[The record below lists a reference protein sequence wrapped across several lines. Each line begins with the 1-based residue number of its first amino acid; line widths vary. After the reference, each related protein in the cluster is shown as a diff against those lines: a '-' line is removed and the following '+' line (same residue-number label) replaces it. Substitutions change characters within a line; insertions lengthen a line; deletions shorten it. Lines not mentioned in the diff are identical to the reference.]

1 MIKFVAE
8 LVPGDEVNF
17 GRGIMLITATQHLGD
32 RLSILFEDGEGVVL
46 HYDIQVYV
54 FANLDEERKPRPAP
68 EPEPEPERVEWIY
81 PYSDANACS
90 NGGWN
95 GM

>member
-1 MIKFVAE
+1 MIKSVAE

-32 RLSILFEDGEGVVL
+32 NLSILFEDGEGVVL

-54 FANLDEERKPRPAP
+54 FVNRDEERKPVLKPA
-68 EPEPEPERVEWIY
+68 ESVKWVY
-81 PYSDANACS
+81 PYRDKSGGS
-90 NGGWN
+90 NGGWD
-95 GM
+95 GV